1 MGHKV
6 LLADDS
12 ITVQKIVKLSLT
24 EEGVEV
30 IAVGNG
36 EQAVQQL
43 ETLRPDL
50 VMADV
55 FMPGKDGYEV
65 CEFVKSHP
73 HLNQTPVILLVHAF
87 EPFDP
92 ERAQKVGADHQLTKP
107 FQSIRTLVTTVCDLL
122 QASTRSAT
130 SSPEPIA
137 TATASASGSPSFS
150 SQPVS
155 KPAEE
160 EFAVVASL
168 TPATNSFPEPAVET
182 VAMPNLATTSGPEVL
197 TPVTPMLTT
206 EASLPLPLTTTSSLP
221 NKDILPPSEL
231 PVLSQTGW
239 QPTAQPQTG
248 WQSSA
253 PPLADVS
260 TSAVNHEVLAPAFSS
275 LAPMATAAVTDDVL
289 ELSDVLPPPAP
300 MAPVVSLTSQLASE
314 VPLLAVLSTLPTEE
328 QEVQPTITLTESAPP
343 IFAGSFDLGTGHLSP
358 QAELQPNDNVNLSQ
372 DLNLSTVA
380 QPAPA
385 SDFPISESD
394 FPISEAVIEEIVN
407 RVIQRLSTNAIQEI
421 AWEVVPEMA
430 ELLIRKQISQQKH
443 LAH

>member
-65 CEFVKSHP
+65 CEFVKGHP
-73 HLNQTPVILLVHAF
+73 QLKHIPVILLVHAF

-92 ERAQKVGADHQLTKP
+92 ERAQKAGADHQLTKP
-107 FQSIRTLVTTVCDLL
+107 FQSIRTLVTTVRDLL
-122 QASTRSAT
+122 QAPAGGEAIR
-130 SSPEPIA
+130 PEPMPSVA
-137 TATASASGSPSFS
+137 APTAVITPFP
-150 SQPVS
+150 SQPIS
-155 KPAEE
+155 KPVEE
-160 EFAVVASL
+160 EFAVVSSLAPVVQASIEPMAETVVMPGFSATPAPDSL
-168 TPATNSFPEPAVET
+168 TPATPFL
-182 VAMPNLATTSGPEVL
+182 M
-197 TPVTPMLTT
+197 T
-206 EASLPLPLTTTSSLP
+206 EASLPMPPASTGGLPHSDL
-221 NKDILPPSEL
+221 LPPSEL
-231 PVLSQTGW
+231 TVLSQPGW
-239 QPTAQPQTG
+239 QAA
-248 WQSSA
+248 A
-253 PPLADVS
+253 PMLADVAQTIS
-260 TSAVNHEVLAPAFSS
+260 QPEVMASSFPSLVPPIAHSAA
-275 LAPMATAAVTDDVL
+275 DDVL
-289 ELSDVLPPPAP
+289 ELSDVLSDPVP
-300 MAPVVSLTSQLASE
+300 MAPVAPLSSQLASD
-314 VPLLAVLSTLPTEE
+314 VPLLAVLSNSPAVSPDPEPNLSPPEA
-328 QEVQPTITLTESAPP
+328 APP
-343 IFAGSFDLGTGHLSP
+343 MFAGSFDLATGNL
-358 QAELQPNDNVNLSQ
+358 ALQSESQPSDSVSSMQDVNPGNV
-372 DLNLSTVA
+372 T
-380 QPAPA
+380 QPAPTA
-385 SDFPISESD
+385 G

>member
-65 CEFVKSHP
+65 CEFVKAHP
-73 HLNQTPVILLVHAF
+73 QLKHTPVILLVHAF

-92 ERAQKVGADHQLTKP
+92 ERAQKAGADHQLTKP
-107 FQSIRTLVTTVCDLL
+107 FQSIRTLVTTVRDLL
-122 QASTRSAT
+122 QAPAGSETIR
-130 SSPEPIA
+130 PEPMPSVA
-137 TATASASGSPSFS
+137 APTAVVTPFPA
-150 SQPVS
+150 QPVS
-155 KPAEE
+155 KPIEE
-160 EFAVVASL
+160 EFAVVSSLAPVAQASI
-168 TPATNSFPEPAVET
+168 EPAAEI
-182 VAMPNLATTSGPEVL
+182 VAMPGLAATPAPNTLTTA
-197 TPVTPMLTT
+197 TPFLMT
-206 EASLPLPLTTTSSLP
+206 EASLPMPPISTGGLPHSDL
-221 NKDILPPSEL
+221 LPPSEL
-231 PVLSQTGW
+231 TVLSQTGW
-239 QPTAQPQTG
+239 QAA
-248 WQSSA
+248 A
-253 PPLADVS
+253 PMLADVS
-260 TSAVNHEVLAPAFSS
+260 QTTSKPEVMASGFPS
-275 LAPMATAAVTDDVL
+275 LAPPVAHPAADDVL
-289 ELSDVLPPPAP
+289 ELSDVLSDPVP
-300 MAPVVSLTSQLASE
+300 MAPVAPLSSQLASD
-314 VPLLAVLSTLPTEE
+314 VPLLAVLSNSPDISPAPEPNLFPLEA
-328 QEVQPTITLTESAPP
+328 APP
-343 IFAGSFDLGTGHLSP
+343 MFAGSFDLATGHLAPQSESP
-358 QAELQPNDNVNLSQ
+358 PSDSVSSMQDVNLGT
-372 DLNLSTVA
+372 LT
-380 QPAPA
+380 QPAPTA
-385 SDFPISESD
+385 D